1 MAIVSVHQLR
11 SFEYSE
17 SKGSKGSVDIK
28 GSVDLLAKF
37 DGEVDFN
44 VLINDTTTWPTFY
57 NRKIPQL
64 NDLELVGGIPFY
76 VTSRK
81 FGYFKGEEQER
92 AAKITIEYDNKR
104 EEPQDPDEEKPE
116 GTDAETWKKIT
127 VTTEQQQV
135 PLTDEGPDGTAG
147 GEPARNSAGD
157 PVDGLTENR
166 CLAKLT
172 YTNSQVTDPNFAW
185 LLSFTNKTNRFD
197 FLGCT
202 RRTLLCQGFN
212 ADYDDKR
219 QLWTISVE
227 WLYDPKQHVVTYYDA
242 GFNEKINGERR
253 AILDV
258 AGNPVSKP
266 VPLDGAG
273 VAVPIALATAYGPG
287 VANANLKKLYA
298 YPYKEVDM
306 VDIFAFGGI

>member
-1 MAIVSVHQLR
+1 M
-11 SFEYSE
+11 
-17 SKGSKGSVDIK
+17 
-28 GSVDLLAKF
+28 
-37 DGEVDFN
+37 
-44 VLINDTTTWPTFY
+44 
-57 NRKIPQL
+57 
-64 NDLELVGGIPFY
+64 
-76 VTSRK
+76 
-81 FGYFKGEEQER
+81 
-92 AAKITIEYDNKR
+92 
-104 EEPQDPDEEKPE
+104 
-116 GTDAETWKKIT
+116 
-127 VTTEQQQV
+127 

-172 YTNSQVTDPNFAW
+172 YTNSQVRDPNFAW
-185 LLSFTNKTNRFD
+185 LLSFTNKTNRNE

-227 WLYDPKQHVVTYYDA
+227 WLYDPKQHVVTYYDQ

-253 AILDV
+253 AILD
-258 AGNPVSKP
+258 AAQNPVSKP
-266 VPLDGAG
+266 VPLSNG
-273 VAVPIALATAYGPG
+273 VAVPIELTTAYGPG

-298 YPYKEVDM
+298 YPYKEADM
-306 VDIFAFGGI
+306 KDIFDFGGI